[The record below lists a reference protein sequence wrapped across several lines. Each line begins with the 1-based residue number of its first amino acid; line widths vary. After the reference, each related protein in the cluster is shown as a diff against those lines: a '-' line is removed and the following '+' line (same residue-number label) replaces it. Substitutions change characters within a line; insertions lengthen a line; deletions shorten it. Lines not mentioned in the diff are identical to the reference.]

1 MSCSGVA
8 IGDVSEE
15 SSQEKLQLPPRW
27 WQALEGGGRMEQRE
41 MFVPHLFPSC
51 FPETERSWVPSEQ
64 HPTLIAAVER
74 EACSVFSVPH
84 GEDSLAEVGEDVKS
98 MESFPNFALVLGA
111 AGSQRHSRGSCH
123 STMPAFYN
131 SRRRPRPEC
140 CKFKSWLNYRM
151 CSNLPAWTTLGKMAL
166 E

>member
-111 AGSQRHSRGSCH
+111 AGSQRHSRGSCR
-123 STMPAFYN
+123 STMPAT
-131 SRRRPRPEC
+131 PEGGQDQSVASSSSGWIIEC
-140 CKFKSWLNYRM
+140 VQTCQ
-151 CSNLPAWTTLGKMAL
+151 LGQPWAKWP
-166 E
+166 

>member
-64 HPTLIAAVER
+64 QPHTYCCFREGGLFCLFRAAWWRQSSRSWRGCEVDGVLPQLR
-74 EACSVFSVPH
+74 IGPGGSRKPKAQQRVMPFYNASILQLQKEAKTRVLQVQV
-84 GEDSLAEVGEDVKS
+84 LAE
-98 MESFPNFALVLGA
+98 L
-111 AGSQRHSRGSCH
+111 
-123 STMPAFYN
+123 
-131 SRRRPRPEC
+131 
-140 CKFKSWLNYRM
+140 
-151 CSNLPAWTTLGKMAL
+151 
-166 E
+166 

>member
-98 MESFPNFALVLGA
+98 MESFPNFDLVLGA

-123 STMPAFYN
+123 STMPAT
-131 SRRRPRPEC
+131 PEGGQDQSVASSSPGWIIEC
-140 CKFKSWLNYRM
+140 VQTCQ
-151 CSNLPAWTTLGKMAL
+151 LGQPWAKWP
-166 E
+166 